1 MQGDFW
7 KNGAS
12 HSKVQTVKNHAAC
25 KGQAL
30 EEEFY
35 QKMHLTAKHT
45 SNTKII
51 RVSHAFRG
59 SSFHDLFQF
68 QTYGSCKFMNP
79 IIMCTF
85 WQFQR
90 FLNRISATTGRWS
103 EGKIPFQ
110 FSEIIPWRKTSILSF
125 TKIKSILRKF
135 FSSPLNP
142 VYVP

>member
-1 MQGDFW
+1 MSLFEQVLKVGLQGDFW

-59 SSFHDLFQF
+59 SSFM
-68 QTYGSCKFMNP
+68 TYFNFKP
-79 IIMCTF
+79 TA
-85 WQFQR
+85 R
-90 FLNRISATTGRWS
+90 V
-103 EGKIPFQ
+103 
-110 FSEIIPWRKTSILSF
+110 
-125 TKIKSILRKF
+125 
-135 FSSPLNP
+135 SS
-142 VYVP
+142 